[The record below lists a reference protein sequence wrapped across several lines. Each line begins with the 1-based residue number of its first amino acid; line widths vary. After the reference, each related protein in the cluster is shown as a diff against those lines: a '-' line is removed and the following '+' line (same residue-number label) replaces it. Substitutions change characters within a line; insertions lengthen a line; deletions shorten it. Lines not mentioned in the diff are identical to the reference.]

1 MDRSHH
7 IYSSKSLLQII
18 CLCLAVNA
26 CTADRHITGRDF
38 VSAYPEANIRVGSQL
53 RYLGRTTYDV
63 QVRRAERDGY
73 ITHVTESHIYVP
85 ENLRGGTV
93 TKGLDIRITTIR
105 EEGES
110 FVVRDDAY
118 NKALDYGIITM
129 AGGKYECATWLIRPS
144 MKGGNSRYLESMG
157 YKMPACVLVR
167 EFKRDVDARTRMKV
181 VYWEESAASRFSCN
195 KGKMPKKLSA
205 GSKGML
211 AAFNGR
217 AAESFRIIK

>member
-1 MDRSHH
+1 MDRSHY

-63 QVRRAERDGY
+63 QVKRAEKDGY
-73 ITHVTESHIYVP
+73 ITQVTESHIYVP
-85 ENLRGGTV
+85 ENLRSGPV
-93 TKGLDIRITTIR
+93 TKGLDIRITAIR
-105 EEGES
+105 EEGET
-110 FVVRDDAY
+110 FVVRDEAY
-118 NKALDYGIITM
+118 NKALDYDIITM
-129 AGGKYECATWLIRPS
+129 AGRKYECATWLIRPS

-167 EFKRDVDARTRMKV
+167 EFKRDVDVRTRMKI
-181 VYWEESAASRFSCN
+181 VYWEESAVSGLACGQAKRQKKPSIDSKSMLGAFHKRARASFTVLR
-195 KGKMPKKLSA
+195 
-205 GSKGML
+205 
-211 AAFNGR
+211 
-217 AAESFRIIK
+217 